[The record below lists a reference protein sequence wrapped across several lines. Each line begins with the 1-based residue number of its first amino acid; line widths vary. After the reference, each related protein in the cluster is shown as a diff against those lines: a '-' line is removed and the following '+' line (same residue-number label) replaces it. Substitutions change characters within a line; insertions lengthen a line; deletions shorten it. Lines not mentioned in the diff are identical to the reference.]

1 MMLNNKYS
9 IIIGAL
15 SLLLLSGCATK
26 QDTCKLDPQ
35 TGSMRCLGDEK
46 QYFSASN
53 AKSDYEKERD
63 KMLSKIVKTPPIPM
77 RIQDTI
83 LRVLI
88 LPYVDDAGVL
98 TAQSYKFTKVDDGKW
113 IMGEYLLNGN
123 DEIGVLTPLSSKIIS
138 SSNDNAKQEVSLNQ
152 QGEEKVP
159 KNPVTDTQTFQDSGK
174 IEKIQQGLQQ

>member
-9 IIIGAL
+9 IIIGTL
-15 SLLLLSGCATK
+15 SLLLLSGCTTK
-26 QDTCKLDPQ
+26 QDACKLDSQ

-77 RIQDTI
+77 RIQDTV

-138 SSNDNAKQEVSLNQ
+138 SSNDNTKQEVSSNQ
-152 QGEEKVP
+152 RGEEKVP
-159 KNPVTDTQTFQDSGK
+159 KNPVTDTQTFQDSEK
-174 IEKIQQGLQQ
+174 IEKIQQGLQ